1 MTLESTKE
9 PHYNIIKTKTKHF
22 TVSLKMTNLAESC
35 VGYRLLHS
43 EWAEFLQHF
52 GAG

>member
-35 VGYRLLHS
+35 RHKKKSQVS
-43 EWAEFLQHF
+43 
-52 GAG
+52 